1 MQVMT
6 TTTSTSTISRKD
18 YIFSVSIIGLFFF
31 IFGFVTWLNGILI
44 PFLRTACELNDF
56 QAYFV
61 TFAFYVSYFIMAL
74 PSSAVLK
81 KTGFKNGMSLGL
93 WIMAVGALIFVPAAM
108 TRTFGLFLLGLF
120 VEGTGLALL
129 QTASNPYITIIG
141 PPESAAKR
149 ISMMGIANKF
159 AGAIAPII
167 LASIILKDSH
177 ILSEKLAQAADAATR
192 AVLLDELAGRVIMPY
207 IVMSAILVLLGL
219 LLRFAHLPE
228 IDTDAEDVS
237 SGESNAKKT
246 SIWQFP
252 HLLLGVVALFF
263 YVGVEVIA
271 GDSII
276 RYGQSIGIAM
286 ESAKY
291 FTSLTLLSMIIGYL
305 MGIIFIPKYLS
316 QVTALRI
323 CTILGVIFSL
333 GAILTPSHIVFSMSF
348 IDIMTF
354 KSIQLVL
361 PVTVLFVALLGLANA
376 LVWPAMWPLALS
388 GLGRFTK
395 TASAMLVMAIAGGAL
410 IPLLYGKLAVSFSTQ
425 SAYWICVPA
434 YLIIMYYAFIGH
446 KAGK

>member
-1 MQVMT
+1 MT
-6 TTTSTSTISRKD
+6 SSQSSKAISRKD

-61 TFAFYVSYFIMAL
+61 TFAFYVSYLVMAL
-74 PSSAVLK
+74 PSSILLK
-81 KTGFKNGMSLGL
+81 KTGFKNGMSIGL
-93 WIMAVGALIFVPAAM
+93 WIMAVGALIFIPAAM
-108 TRTFGLFLLGLF
+108 SRTFGLFLLGLF

-149 ISMMGIANKF
+149 ISIMGIANKF

-167 LASIILKDSH
+167 LASIILKDSAQ
-177 ILSEKLAQAADAATR
+177 LEEKLTQAADAASRT
-192 AVLLDELAGRVIMPY
+192 ALLDELAGRVIMPY
-207 IVMSAILVLLGL
+207 IVMAVILVLLGL

-228 IDTDAEDVS
+228 VDTDAEDESV
-237 SGESNAKKT
+237 GESNARKT

-252 HLLLGVVALFF
+252 HLILGVVALFF

-276 RYGQSIGIAM
+276 RYGQSIGIDMA
-286 ESAKY
+286 SAKY
-291 FTSLTLLSMIIGYL
+291 FTSLTLISMVLGYL
-305 MGIIFIPKYLS
+305 AGIAFIPKYMS
-316 QVTALRI
+316 QVTALKI
-323 CTILGVIFSL
+323 CTILGVLFSL
-333 GAILTPSHIVFSMSF
+333 GAILTPAHLVFNMKF

-354 KSIQLVL
+354 HSINLVL

-376 LVWPAMWPLALS
+376 LVWPAMWPLALN

-395 TASAMLVMAIAGGAL
+395 TGSALLIMAIAGGAL
-410 IPLLYGKLAVSFSTQ
+410 LPLLYGKLAVLFSTQ
-425 SAYWICVPA
+425 TAYWLCVPS
-434 YLIIMYYAFIGH
+434 YLVIMYYAFIGRN
-446 KAGK
+446 AGK

>member
-1 MQVMT
+1 M
-6 TTTSTSTISRKD
+6 TTSTSSNAISRKD

-61 TFAFYVSYFIMAL
+61 TFAFYVSYFVMAL

-93 WIMAVGALIFVPAAM
+93 WIMAAGALIFVPAAM

-167 LASIILKDSH
+167 LASIILKDSKA
-177 ILSEKLAQAADAATR
+177 LSEQLANAADAATR
-192 AVLLDELAGRVIMPY
+192 TGLLDELAARVIMPY
-207 IVMSAILVLLGL
+207 IVMSVILVLLGL

-228 IDTDAEDVS
+228 IDTDAEDAT
-237 SGESNAKKT
+237 SGDSNAKKT

-305 MGIIFIPKYLS
+305 LGIICIPKYLT

-354 KSIQLVL
+354 KSIELVL

-410 IPLLYGKLAVSFSTQ
+410 IPLLYGKLAVTFSTQ

>member
-1 MQVMT
+1 MT
-6 TTTSTSTISRKD
+6 TSNSSNGISRKD
-18 YIFSVSIIGLFFF
+18 YIFSITIIGLFFF

-61 TFAFYVSYFIMAL
+61 TFAFYVSYLVMAL
-74 PSSAVLK
+74 PSSVVLK

-93 WIMAVGALIFVPAAM
+93 WIMAAGALIFIPAAM
-108 TRTFGLFLLGLF
+108 SRTFSLFLIGLF

-141 PPESAAKR
+141 PRESAAKR
-149 ISMMGIANKF
+149 ISIMGIANKF

-167 LASIILKDSH
+167 LASIILKDSKV
-177 ILSEKLAQAADAATR
+177 LEEKLAQAADAVTR
-192 AVLLDELAGRVIMPY
+192 AGLLDELAGRVIMPY
-207 IVMSAILVLLGL
+207 IVMAVILVLLGL

-228 IDTDAEDVS
+228 VDTDAEDEA

-271 GDSII
+271 GDTII

-291 FTSLTLLSMIIGYL
+291 FTSLTLLSMILGYL
-305 MGIIFIPKYLS
+305 IGIIFIPKYLS
-316 QVTALRI
+316 QVTALKM

-333 GAILTPSHIVFSMSF
+333 GAILVPSHLVFSMSF

-354 KSIQLVL
+354 KSIELVL
-361 PVTVLFVALLGLANA
+361 PITVLFVALLGLANA
-376 LVWPAMWPLALS
+376 LVWPAMWPLALN

-395 TASAMLVMAIAGGAL
+395 TGSAMLIMAIAGGAL
-410 IPLLYGKLAVSFSTQ
+410 LPLLYGKLAVSFSTQ
-425 SAYWICVPA
+425 SAYWICVPS

>member
-1 MQVMT
+1 MT
-6 TTTSTSTISRKD
+6 NTPSSNGISRKD
-18 YIFSVSIIGLFFF
+18 YVFSITIIGLFFF

-61 TFAFYVSYFIMAL
+61 TFAFYISYFVMAL

-81 KTGFKNGMSLGL
+81 KTGFKNGMSIGL
-93 WIMAVGALIFVPAAM
+93 WIMAAGSLIFIPAAM
-108 TRTFGLFLLGLF
+108 TRTFSLFLTGLF

-141 PPESAAKR
+141 PRESAAKR
-149 ISMMGIANKF
+149 ISIMGIANKF

-177 ILSEKLAQAADAATR
+177 ILEEKLTQAADAVTR
-192 AVLLDELAGRVIMPY
+192 SALLDEMAQRVIMPY
-207 IVMSAILVLLGL
+207 IVMAVILVLLGL
-219 LLRFAHLPE
+219 LLRLAHLPE
-228 IDTDAEDVS
+228 IDTDAEDEAI
-237 SGESNAKKT
+237 GEANVGKT

-271 GDSII
+271 GDTII
-276 RYGQSIGIAM
+276 RYGQSLKIAM
-286 ESAKY
+286 DSAKY
-291 FTSLTLLSMIIGYL
+291 YTSLTLLAMILGYL

-316 QVTALRI
+316 QGNALKI

-333 GAILTPSHIVFSMSF
+333 GAILIPAHLVFTMPF
-348 IDIMTF
+348 IDLVTF
-354 KSIQLVL
+354 KPLELVL
-361 PVTVLFVALLGLANA
+361 PVTVLFVALMGLANA
-376 LVWPAMWPLALS
+376 LVWPAMWPLAIT
-388 GLGRFTK
+388 GLGKFTK
-395 TASAMLVMAIAGGAL
+395 TGSAMLIMAIAGGAL
-410 IPLLYGKLAVSFSTQ
+410 LPLAYGKLAVNFSTQ
-425 SAYWICVPA
+425 TAYWICVPS
-434 YLIIMYYAFIGH
+434 YFVIMYYAFIGY

>member
-1 MQVMT
+1 MT
-6 TTTSTSTISRKD
+6 NSNTSNGISRKD

-56 QAYFV
+56 EAYFV
-61 TFAFYVSYFIMAL
+61 TFAFYVSYLVMAL
-74 PSSAVLK
+74 PSSILLK
-81 KTGFKNGMSLGL
+81 KSGFKNGMSIGL
-93 WIMAVGALIFVPAAM
+93 WIMAAGALIFIPAAM
-108 TRTFGLFLLGLF
+108 SRTFGLFLLGLF

-141 PPESAAKR
+141 PPETAAKR
-149 ISMMGIANKF
+149 ISIMGIANKF

-167 LASIILKDSH
+167 LASVILKDSK
-177 ILSEKLAQAADAATR
+177 ILEEKLAQAADAATR
-192 AVLLDELAGRVIMPY
+192 TGLLDELAGRVIMPY
-207 IVMSAILVLLGL
+207 IIMAGILVLLGL
-219 LLRFAHLPE
+219 LLKFAHLPE
-228 IDTDAEDVS
+228 VDTDAEDTA

-246 SIWQFP
+246 SVWQFP
-252 HLLLGVVALFF
+252 HLILGVIALFF

-291 FTSLTLLSMIIGYL
+291 YTSLTLFSMIIGYL
-305 MGIIFIPKYLS
+305 SGIMFIPKYFS
-316 QVTALRI
+316 QVTALKI
-323 CTILGVIFSL
+323 STILGVIFSL
-333 GAILTPSHIVFSMSF
+333 GAIFTPATAVFTMPF

-354 KSIQLVL
+354 KSIELVL

-376 LVWPAMWPLALS
+376 LVWPAMWPLALA
-388 GLGRFTK
+388 GMGRFTK
-395 TASAMLVMAIAGGAL
+395 TASALLIMAIAGGAIL
-410 IPLLYGKLAVSFSTQ
+410 PLVYGKLAVSFSTQ
-425 SAYWICVPA
+425 TAYWLCVPSYA
-434 YLIIMYYAFIGH
+434 VIMYYAFIGH

>member
-1 MQVMT
+1 MT
-6 TTTSTSTISRKD
+6 TNNSSNGISRKG
-18 YIFSVSIIGLFFF
+18 YIFSITIIGLFFF

-61 TFAFYVSYFIMAL
+61 TFAFYVSYLVMAL

-81 KTGFKNGMSLGL
+81 KTGFKNGMSVGL
-93 WIMAVGALIFVPAAM
+93 WIMAAGALIFIPAAM
-108 TRTFGLFLLGLF
+108 TRTFSLFLLGLF
-120 VEGTGLALL
+120 VEGTGMALL
-129 QTASNPYITIIG
+129 QTAVNPYITIIG

-149 ISMMGIANKF
+149 ISIMGIANKF

-167 LASIILKDSH
+167 LAHIILRDSKV
-177 ILSEKLAQAADAATR
+177 LADKLAQAADEVTR
-192 AVLLDELAGRVIMPY
+192 IGLLDELAGRVIMPY
-207 IVMSAILVLLGL
+207 VVMTAILVLLGL
-219 LLRFAHLPE
+219 LLKFAHLPE
-228 IDTDAEDVS
+228 VDTDAEDEA

-246 SIWQFP
+246 SVWQFP

-271 GDSII
+271 GDTII

-291 FTSLTLLSMIIGYL
+291 YTSLTLFGMILGY
-305 MGIIFIPKYLS
+305 MVGIIFIPKYLR
-316 QVTALRI
+316 QVTALKM

-333 GAILTPSHIVFSMSF
+333 GAILVPAHIVFTLPF

-354 KSIQLVL
+354 KSIELVL

-376 LVWPAMWPLALS
+376 LVWPAMWPLTIT

-395 TASAMLVMAIAGGAL
+395 TGSAMLIMAIAGGAL
-410 IPLLYGKLAVSFSTQ
+410 LPLLYGKLAVNFSTQ
-425 SAYWICVPA
+425 SAYWICVPS

-446 KAGK
+446 KAGR

>member
-1 MQVMT
+1 MT
-6 TTTSTSTISRKD
+6 ANNSTNGISRKD
-18 YIFSVSIIGLFFF
+18 YIFSITIIGLFFF

-61 TFAFYVSYFIMAL
+61 TFAFYISYFVMAL

-81 KTGFKNGMSLGL
+81 LTGFKNGMSLGL
-93 WIMAVGALIFVPAAM
+93 WVMAAGSLIFIPAAM
-108 TRTFGLFLLGLF
+108 SRTFSLFLIGLF

-141 PPESAAKR
+141 PRESAAKR
-149 ISMMGIANKF
+149 ISIMGIANKF
-159 AGAIAPII
+159 AGAIAPVI
-167 LASIILKDSH
+167 LASIILKDSKV
-177 ILSEKLAQAADAATR
+177 LEDKLAMAVDAVSRT
-192 AVLLDELAGRVIMPY
+192 VLLDELAGRVIMPY
-207 IVMSAILVLLGL
+207 IVMAVILVLLGL

-228 IDTDAEDVS
+228 VDTDAEDEA
-237 SGESNAKKT
+237 SGEANAKKT

-276 RYGQSIGIAM
+276 RYGQSIGIVM

-291 FTSLTLLSMIIGYL
+291 YTSLTLIGMILGYI
-305 MGIIFIPKYLS
+305 MGIIFIPRYMS
-316 QVTALRI
+316 QVTALKI

-333 GAILTPSHIVFSMSF
+333 GAIFTPAHIVFSMSF

-354 KSIQLVL
+354 KSIELVL

-376 LVWPAMWPLALS
+376 LVWPAMWPLAIT

-395 TASAMLVMAIAGGAL
+395 TGSAMLIMAIAGGAL
-410 IPLLYGKLAVSFSTQ
+410 LPLLYGKLAVDFSTQ
-425 SAYWICVPA
+425 TAYWICVPS